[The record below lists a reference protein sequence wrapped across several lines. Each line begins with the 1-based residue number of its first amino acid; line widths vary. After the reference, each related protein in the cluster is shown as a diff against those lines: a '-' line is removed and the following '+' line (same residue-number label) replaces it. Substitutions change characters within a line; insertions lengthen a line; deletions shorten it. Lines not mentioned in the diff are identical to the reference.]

1 VTRNTDFVIAA
12 KCAPE
17 ENILSD
23 IHKAKLKAVE
33 LYLNGEWLKQNS
45 LIIRNCQKFPLCYA
59 LHAPTDIFC
68 PDELVQLAVELGVK
82 IIVFH
87 DIFWEDEWAK
97 IVEAFQ
103 DTQIKICVEN
113 IATNVDTIKIIR
125 RFGINLCLDLEHLQ
139 KESGG
144 FYEEASIP
152 IIRRAK
158 HIHMTGYFYSSEL
171 WHTHLHC
178 TPKHSYYLL
187 DLIRSTG
194 YQGMIVSEAK
204 PSLQTF
210 EEFQKLNHFY
220 NQWKEHTDR
229 KNTVLSC
236 GTN

>member
-1 VTRNTDFVIAA
+1 MNQKADFVIAA
-12 KCAPE
+12 KCAPDE
-17 ENILSD
+17 RILSN
-23 IHKAKLKAVE
+23 IHRAKLTAVE
-33 LYLNGEWLKQNS
+33 LYLNKEWLEQIS
-45 LIIRNCQKFPLCYA
+45 LIINNCQKFPLRYA

-68 PDELVQLAVELGVK
+68 PDQLVQLAVELDAEVV
-82 IIVFH
+82 VFH

-97 IVEAFQ
+97 IAEAFQ
-103 DTQIKICVEN
+103 NTQVKICVEN

-139 KESGG
+139 MECGG

-171 WHTHLHC
+171 WHTHLNY

-194 YQGMIVSEAK
+194 YQGMLVSEAK

-210 EEFQKLNHFY
+210 EEFKKLNHFF
-220 NQWKEHTDR
+220 NKWEENSD
-229 KNTVLSC
+229 NSSNEFC
-236 GTN
+236 SNAN

>member
-1 VTRNTDFVIAA
+1 MITQAEFIIAA
-12 KCAPE
+12 KCAPDE
-17 ENILSD
+17 RILSN

-33 LYLNGEWLKQNS
+33 LYLNEEWLKQKS
-45 LIIRNCQKFPLCYA
+45 LIIRNCRKFPLRYA
-59 LHAPTDIFC
+59 LHAPTDILC
-68 PDELVQLAVELGVK
+68 PDELVQLAGELGADIV
-82 IIVFH
+82 VFH

-97 IVEAFQ
+97 IAEVFQ
-103 DTQIKICVEN
+103 NTQIKICVEN

-139 KESGG
+139 MECGG

-171 WHTHLHC
+171 WHTHLHY

-210 EEFQKLNHFY
+210 EEFQKLYHFF
-220 NQWKEHTDR
+220 NKWKEYSDHNSR
-229 KNTVLSC
+229 GFSSNA
-236 GTN
+236 N

>member
-1 VTRNTDFVIAA
+1 MITQAEFIIAA

-17 ENILSD
+17 ESTLSD

-33 LYLNGEWLKQNS
+33 LYLNREWLKQKS
-45 LIIRNCQKFPLCYA
+45 LILRNCQKFPLRYA
-59 LHAPTDIFC
+59 MHAPTDIFC

-97 IVEAFQ
+97 IAEAFQ
-103 DTQIKICVEN
+103 NTQIIICVEN

-139 KESGG
+139 MECGG

-171 WHTHLHC
+171 WHTHLHY

-187 DLIRSTG
+187 DLIRSIG

-210 EEFQKLNHFY
+210 EEFQELNYFF
-220 NQWKEHTDR
+220 NKWKEYTDH